1 MTTLERFKIPCI
13 TDNKFEYVW
22 KDDGVKPTKCPENS
36 LHTIDSGN
44 IVIVEKQEQNVLSI
58 KQEEIPT
65 VGKFSIITLQV
76 NSSANTTSSTTWFYE
91 KQITA
96 LLISFQSTE
105 VHKGDIVNMVVGE
118 NTPVGILI
126 SNTSTVQ
133 DWVSQDYLI
142 GDIVKYN
149 HTLGERIYTCIQ
161 NTTTS
166 QVPTNKTYWRRGY
179 ELNATSTVAQ
189 NSDSFH
195 LKLSNGVDEDYLGLV
210 LHVNKETNKTYTE
223 FAPTHS
229 FNAGSLVMIEDH
241 IIEDY
246 EIGEPGLHRV
256 GEGSMGGA
264 SIPPDTI
271 VKVYYTN
278 NSNVDKTLIGA
289 LEFYK

>member
-13 TDNKFEYVW
+13 TDNKFEYTW
-22 KDDGVKPTKCPENS
+22 RDDGSKPTKCSENTN
-36 LHTIDSGN
+36 HVIDSAN
-44 IVIVEKQEQNVLSI
+44 IVVVEKKEQNFLSI
-58 KQEEIPT
+58 KQEDVPT
-65 VGKFSIITLQV
+65 VGKFSIITLNV
-76 NSSANTTSSTTWFYE
+76 NGSANTTSTTTWWYE
-91 KQITA
+91 KQVTA

-105 VHKGDIVNMVVGE
+105 THKGDIVTMVVGE
-118 NTPVGILI
+118 NTPVGVL
-126 SNTSTVQ
+126 TAGTTTVQ
-133 DWVSQDYLI
+133 DWVSQDYVV

-149 HTLGERIYTCIQ
+149 HTLGERVYTCIN
-161 NTTTS
+161 NTTSS
-166 QVPTNKTYWRRGY
+166 QNPTNKTYWRRGY
-179 ELNATSTVAQ
+179 ELTASPTVAQ

-195 LKLSNGVDEDYLGLV
+195 MKLSNGVNLDYLGLV
-210 LHVNKETNKTYTE
+210 LHVDKNTNKVYTQ
-223 FAPTHS
+223 FPPTHS

-241 IIEDY
+241 IIKDY

-278 NSNVDKTLIGA
+278 NSNVNKTLIGS

>member
-1 MTTLERFKIPCI
+1 MTTLERFKIFCV

-22 KDDGVKPTKCPENS
+22 KDDGVVPTKCPENS
-36 LHTIDSGN
+36 AHTIDHEN
-44 IVIVEKQEQNVLSI
+44 IVVTERKDQNFINVRQEDV
-58 KQEEIPT
+58 PT

-76 NSSANTTSSTTWFYE
+76 NSSANTTSVTPWWYE
-91 KQITA
+91 KQVTA

-105 VHKGDIVNMVVGE
+105 THKGDIVTMVVGE
-118 NTPVGILI
+118 NTPVGVLTA
-126 SNTSTVQ
+126 NTVAVD
-133 DWVSQDYLI
+133 DWVSQDYVV
-142 GDIVKYN
+142 GDIVNYN
-149 HTLGERIYTCIQ
+149 HTLGERVYTCILD
-161 NTTTS
+161 TTS
-166 QVPTNKTYWRRGY
+166 SQNPTNKTYWRRGY
-179 ELNATSTVAQ
+179 EVSATPTVAQ

-195 LKLSNGVDEDYLGLV
+195 MKLNNGVDIDYLGLV
-210 LHVNKETNKTYTE
+210 LHVNKETNKVYTE

-241 IIEDY
+241 IIKDY

-256 GEGSMGGA
+256 GEGSMAGA